1 MLKRNGKSL
10 GADAAESNGPG
21 NEPVEFRE
29 NERINAQIDAYIKQ
43 NPKHWEL
50 IKSMPRERLERHV
63 VWQHL
68 RFHQRREKLDSGL
81 FRRIEANPELKRD
94 YENLLKHVPE
104 NQRERAKVNIARTL
118 VISQSRAQ
126 KQAKN
131 AVGV

>member
-1 MLKRNGKSL
+1 MIRLSRYRSRRERECRC
-10 GADAAESNGPG
+10 DQGPG
-21 NEPVEFRE
+21 KVEDVQFHF
-29 NERINAQIDAYIKQ
+29 NA
-43 NPKHWEL
+43 P
-50 IKSMPRERLERHV
+50 
-63 VWQHL
+63 
-68 RFHQRREKLDSGL
+68 FDSGL